1 MQSSLQKIS
10 SSWYPAQ
17 SAKKE
22 SPRLFQARRAAGER
36 AASNR
41 CKKKLEKKQGEVVPR
56 KCHNHRMS
64 FTHIIVPAVGLQ
76 PFESP
81 TSAFNPAELLAFWK
95 EEAGGRIELHE
106 DSLSMP
112 YEMAYARALEIPSDE
127 GMIPWAALETETL
140 GKPCAW
146 LHPCRLDVGMTDMV
160 MQPTSR
166 LHLNDAESR
175 ELLALISPY
184 FEQDGIELRYHSAS
198 RWLALGDQFAQFEC
212 ASLARV
218 QGRSINDFLPDV
230 GEFPQQLKLSRLQ
243 AEVQMLLYTHPST
256 EARLARGLP
265 AVNSFWVDGA
275 GMLEALPSPNGRV
288 SLDMRLRDAAHSES
302 AYRSAWAA
310 LLAES
315 QRAATEALERGD
327 TYALTLCGEKAA
339 ITVWAE
345 KPGWK
350 HKILSLLGRKPSQNM
365 REQL

>member
-1 MQSSLQKIS
+1 
-10 SSWYPAQ
+10 
-17 SAKKE
+17 
-22 SPRLFQARRAAGER
+22 
-36 AASNR
+36 
-41 CKKKLEKKQGEVVPR
+41 
-56 KCHNHRMS
+56 MS
-64 FTHIIVPAVGLQ
+64 FTHIIVPAAGLQ
-76 PFESP
+76 PFEIGAQSVQ
-81 TSAFNPAELLAFWK
+81 AFSLPAAWK
-95 EEAGGRIELHE
+95 EEAAERIELHE
-106 DSLSMP
+106 DALSMP

-160 MQPTSR
+160 MQPVDR
-166 LHLNDAESR
+166 LRLTDAESR
-175 ELLALISPY
+175 ELLALIAPY

-198 RWLALGDQFAQFEC
+198 RWLACGAQFADFAC

-218 QGRSINDFLPDV
+218 QGRSINAFLPDL

-243 AEVQMLLYTHPST
+243 AEVQMLLYTHPFT
-256 EARLARGLP
+256 EARQARGLP

-275 GMLEALPSPNGRV
+275 GALDALPSPKGRV
-288 SLDMRLRDAAHSES
+288 SVDLRLQDAAHSES

-315 QRAATEALERGD
+315 QQAASQALERGD
-327 TYALTLCGEKAA
+327 TYGLTLCGEKAA

-350 HKILSLLGRKPSQNM
+350 HKISSLLGRKPSQNM